1 MSEVIKKFMEALS
14 ASEENVAKLKEINE
28 KFPNKKENIVELIKF
43 ADTLGITLTEADFDE
58 SQPMELDDDE
68 LEGVAG
74 GKMIYDR
81 ELDLYRSNCACV
93 LGGGGSGD
101 SMQKTCACVAGGAGE
116 LTALGKEGLAKGE
129 VLAWG
134 AKGKQ
139 VAMWCA
145 GVGASTYS
153 E

>member
-1 MSEVIKKFMEALS
+1 MKKFAHFWHQPCMPLGKDGRMATGSAEHIALS
-14 ASEENVAKLKEINE
+14 LEAACEGMVLLKNKDKLLPLKKDTTVAI
-28 KFPNKKENIVELIKF
+28 FGT
-43 ADTLGITLTEADFDE
+43 AQFDY
-58 SQPMELDDDE
+58 
-68 LEGVAG
+68 V
-74 GKMIYDR
+74 R
-81 ELDLYRSNCACV
+81 
-93 LGGGGSGD
+93 GGGGSGD